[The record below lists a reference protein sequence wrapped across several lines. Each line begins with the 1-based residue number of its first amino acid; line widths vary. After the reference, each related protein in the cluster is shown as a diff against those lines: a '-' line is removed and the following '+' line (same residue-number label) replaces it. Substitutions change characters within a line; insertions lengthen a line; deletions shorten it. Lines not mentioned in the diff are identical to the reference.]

1 MCRKQW
7 RKAENMRDNQ
17 SKIHGLALD
26 LVEEG
31 QDLSLWEQ
39 KVQKKKAPLPQGV
52 TNKMMYADVIRIA
65 WPSMVELLLTQLA
78 SMIDLMMVG
87 QLGAWALTSVGLT
100 TQPKFLF
107 MTIFQ
112 ALNVGATAMVA
123 RSKGAGRQDK
133 ANLIMRQALM
143 MTFLV
148 AIAMSFI
155 GYFSSE
161 WMVKFM
167 GASDAESLAGGTI
180 YLQIQMIGFVP
191 MALTTVITAVLRG
204 VGDSRTAM
212 IYNVVANV
220 VNVILNYFLIYGHMG
235 FPALGI
241 AGASLATILG
251 QAVAMVMA
259 FYAVM
264 RHRSGYLHLRL
275 TDGFL
280 PDKESIA
287 SIFKIGFPAMVE
299 QLVMRAGMI
308 IYSKTVASLGTVA
321 FATHQV
327 CMNIQALS
335 FMNGQAFGV
344 SATSLVGQ
352 CLGKRRPDMA
362 EQYSRRT
369 RRVGMM
375 VSLFLATCFVL
386 FSHQI
391 VALYNND
398 PEIVSLG
405 GTILM
410 FIAFIQP
417 FQASQ
422 FILAGVLRG
431 AGDTRA
437 TAVITFMTVL
447 LVRPGLAILMIYGFH
462 LGLPGAWVALAADQ
476 LLRSLLVWIRYRT
489 GKWKTIKV

>member
-1 MCRKQW
+1 MK
-7 RKAENMRDNQ
+7 EGH
-17 SKIHGLALD
+17 SKVQGLALD

-31 QDLSLWEQ
+31 KDLSLWEQ
-39 KVQKKKAPLPQGV
+39 GLQKKKAPLPQGV
-52 TNKMMYADVIRIA
+52 TDKMLYADVIRIA

-78 SMIDLMMVG
+78 SMVDLMMVG

-123 RSKGAGRQDK
+123 RYKGAGRPDK
-133 ANLIMRQALM
+133 ANLVMRQALM
-143 MTFLV
+143 MTLLASV
-148 AIAMSFI
+148 AMSFI
-155 GYFSSE
+155 GYFSSQ
-161 WMVKFM
+161 WMVQFM
-167 GASDAESLAGGTI
+167 GAADAESLAGGTV

-212 IYNVVANV
+212 IYNVVANA
-220 VNVILNYFLIYGHMG
+220 VNVVLNYFLIYGHMG

-251 QAVAMVMA
+251 QLVAMVMA
-259 FYAVM
+259 FFAVM
-264 RHRSGYLHLRL
+264 RRKSGYLHLRL
-275 TDGFL
+275 REGFA
-280 PDKESIA
+280 PDRESIA
-287 SIFKIGFPAMVE
+287 AIFKVGFPAMVE
-299 QLVMRAGMI
+299 QLVMRAGII

-327 CMNIQALS
+327 CMNVQALT

-375 VSLFLATCFVL
+375 VSLCLATCFVL

-391 VALYNND
+391 VALYNDD
-398 PEIVSLG
+398 PQIIQLG

-437 TAVITFMTVL
+437 TAVITFLTVL
-447 LVRPGLAILMIYGFH
+447 LVRPGLALLMVYVFH
-462 LGLPGAWVALAADQ
+462 WGLPGAWVALAADQ
-476 LLRSLLVWIRYRT
+476 LLRSLLVWLRYRA

>member
-1 MCRKQW
+1 MK
-7 RKAENMRDNQ
+7 EDH
-17 SKIHGLALD
+17 SKKHGFALD

-31 QDLSLWEQ
+31 RDLSEWET
-39 KVQKKKAPLPQGV
+39 KVHRKKVPLPEGV
-52 TNKMMYADVIRIA
+52 TNRMMYADVVRIA

-78 SMIDLMMVG
+78 SMVDLMMVG

-107 MTIFQ
+107 MTIFM
-112 ALNVGATAMVA
+112 AMNVGATAMVA
-123 RSKGAGRQDK
+123 RNKGAGRQDK
-133 ANLIMRQALM
+133 ANMVMRQALM
-143 MTFLV
+143 ITFFS
-148 AIAMSFI
+148 AIAMSAI
-155 GYFSSE
+155 GYFASQQ
-161 WMVKFM
+161 MVQFM
-167 GASDAESLAGGTI
+167 GATDAESLRGGTV
-180 YLQIQMIGFVP
+180 YLQIQMIGFLP
-191 MALTTVITAVLRG
+191 MALTTTITAVLRG

-235 FPALGI
+235 FPEMGI

-251 QAVAMVMA
+251 QLVACIMGFVA
-259 FYAVM
+259 IM
-264 RHRSGYLHLRL
+264 RKRSGYLHLNLR
-275 TDGFL
+275 DGFK
-280 PDKESIA
+280 PDKEAITSIV
-287 SIFKIGFPAMVE
+287 KIGFPAMVE

-327 CMNIQALS
+327 CMSIQALS

-352 CLGKRRPDMA
+352 CLGKKRPDMA
-362 EQYSRRT
+362 EEYSKRT

-375 VSLFLATCFVL
+375 VSLCLAASFFF
-386 FSHQI
+386 FSRPI
-391 VALYNND
+391 VALYNDD
-398 PEIVSLG
+398 PQIIQMG
-405 GTILM
+405 AMILM
-410 FIAFIQP
+410 FVALIQP

-422 FILAGVLRG
+422 FILSGVLRG

-437 TAVITFMTVL
+437 IAVITFMTVL
-447 LVRPGLAILMIYGFH
+447 LVRPGLALIMIN
-462 LGLPGAWVALAADQ
+462 LLNWGLPGAWIALVADQ
-476 LLRSLLVWIRYRT
+476 LLRSLLVWLRYST

>member
-1 MCRKQW
+1 MSETQTKVKR
-7 RKAENMRDNQ
+7 
-17 SKIHGLALD
+17 LALD

-31 QDLSLWEQ
+31 DDLTVWD
-39 KVQKKKAPLPQGV
+39 QKKRGKNEPLPEGV
-52 TNKMMYADVIRIA
+52 TNRMLYADVLRIA
-65 WPSMVELLLTQLA
+65 WPSMIELMLTQLA
-78 SMIDLMMVG
+78 SMVDLMMVG
-87 QLGAWALTSVGLT
+87 QLGPWALTSVGLT

-107 MTIFQ
+107 MTVFQ
-112 ALNVGATAMVA
+112 AMNVGATAMVA
-123 RSKGAGRQDK
+123 RYKGAYMQDK
-133 ANLIMRQALM
+133 ANLVMRQALL
-143 MTFLV
+143 MTLIGS
-148 AIAMSFI
+148 AIMSVV

-161 WMVKFM
+161 WMIRFM
-167 GASDAESLAGGTI
+167 GATDAESLAGGTI

-220 VNVILNYFLIYGHMG
+220 VNVIFNYFLIYGHMG
-235 FPALGI
+235 FPAMGV

-251 QAVAMVMA
+251 QLFAMFMA
-259 FYAVM
+259 FWAVM
-264 RHRSGYLHLRL
+264 RPNSGYLHLRFK
-275 TDGFL
+275 DGFK
-280 PDKESIA
+280 PDLESISA
-287 SIFKIGFPAMVE
+287 VFRIGIPAMIE

-308 IYSKTVASLGTVA
+308 IYSKTVASLGNVA

-362 EQYSRRT
+362 EEYSLRT
-369 RRVGMM
+369 RRVGM
-375 VSLFLATCFVL
+375 VVALCLAAIFLL

-391 VALYNND
+391 VALYNDD

-405 GTILM
+405 GTILK

-437 TAVITFMTVL
+437 TAVITFLTVL
-447 LVRPGLAILMIYGFH
+447 LVRPGLALLMINVFH
-462 LGLPGAWVALAADQ
+462 MGLPGAWIALAADQ
-476 LLRSLLVWIRYRT
+476 LLRSLLVWLRYKG
-489 GKWKTIKV
+489 GKWKAIRV

>member
-1 MCRKQW
+1 MKEGQA
-7 RKAENMRDNQ
+7 KVQ
-17 SKIHGLALD
+17 GLALD

-31 QDLSLWEQ
+31 ADLSLWEQ
-39 KVQKKKAPLPQGV
+39 GLQSKKAPLPQGV
-52 TNKMMYADVIRIA
+52 TNKMLYADVVRIA

-78 SMIDLMMVG
+78 SMVDLMMVG

-123 RSKGAGRQDK
+123 RYKGAGRPDK
-133 ANLIMRQALM
+133 ANLVMRQALM
-143 MTFLV
+143 MTLLASV
-148 AIAMSFI
+148 AMSFI
-155 GYFSSE
+155 GYFTSE
-161 WMVKFM
+161 WMVGFM

-212 IYNVVANV
+212 IYNVVANA
-220 VNVILNYFLIYGHMG
+220 VNVVLNYFLIYGQMG

-241 AGASLATILG
+241 PGASLATILG
-251 QAVAMVMA
+251 QLVAMIMA
-259 FYAVM
+259 FFAVM
-264 RHRSGYLHLRL
+264 RKKSGYLHLRL
-275 TDGFL
+275 RDGFT
-280 PDKESIA
+280 PDQESISA
-287 SIFKIGFPAMVE
+287 IFKVGFPAMVE
-299 QLVMRAGMI
+299 QLVMRAGII

-327 CMNIQALS
+327 CMNVQALT

-362 EQYSRRT
+362 EQYGRRT

-375 VSLFLATCFVL
+375 VALCLAACCLL
-386 FSHQI
+386 FSRQI
-391 VALYNND
+391 VALYNDD
-398 PEIVSLG
+398 PQIIQLG

-410 FIAFIQP
+410 FIAFVQP

-437 TAVITFMTVL
+437 TAVITFLTVL
-447 LVRPGLAILMIYGFH
+447 LVRPGLALIMVYLFH
-462 LGLPGAWVALAADQ
+462 WGLPGAWVALAADQ
-476 LLRSLLVWIRYRT
+476 LLRSLLVWLRYRA